1 MAGAV
6 LLDTRT
12 YRPHE
17 LHTGERIWPETNCYV
32 DLWIELLHA
41 LDLEPR
47 AALGFTVEMDFEGDQ
62 FTFFK
67 FPPEDL
73 QTLFGLSVREL
84 AVYESVE
91 QHAATQL
98 LCGRPVLAEVDSF
111 YLPDTAGTAYRR
123 EHVKTTVAII
133 NLDRDAGRLG
143 YLHNSGY
150 HELEGEDFDG
160 VFRRMPLLR
169 DNPDILF
176 PYVEFVK
183 RDGPVLE
190 RQALH
195 AGAVEVLRT
204 HLRRRP
210 ETNPLR
216 KFRNDFP
223 GHLEILMERPMA
235 YFHLYTFN
243 VLRQLGANFE
253 LLGDHCAWL
262 EAGGES
268 GLGEAISGSRDL
280 ANAAKALQF
289 QLARAVNRKKPA
301 DFSSTLDAME
311 RAHDT
316 ALGALVARYG

>member
-1 MAGAV
+1 MADAV
-6 LLDTRT
+6 LLDPTT
-12 YRPHE
+12 YRPHD

-41 LDLEPR
+41 LDFEPR

-73 QTLFGLSVREL
+73 QALFGLSVREL

-133 NLDRDAGRLG
+133 NLDRDACRLG

-183 RDGPVLE
+183 RDGS
-190 RQALH
+190 ALTGPALV
-195 AGAVEVLRT
+195 AGAVELLRA

-210 ETNPLR
+210 ATNPLS
-216 KFRNDFP
+216 KFRRDFP
-223 GHLEILMERPMA
+223 GHVQMLMERPMT

-262 EAGGES
+262 QAGGET
-268 GLGEAISGSRDL
+268 GLDEVATAAREL
-280 ANAAKALQF
+280 ASVAKALQF
-289 QLARAVNRKKPA
+289 QLARAVNRKKSA
-301 DFSSTLDAME
+301 DHSPTLDAME